1 MSLSLSSQDAWQP
14 LPQSE
19 WNAEAAAH
27 LLRRAG
33 WSAKPDE
40 VDRAVSEGLPK
51 TLDRL
56 FPESPALMPM
66 PSMVSRIQEEEPT
79 YVQKIREAQPAD
91 RRILQRE
98 QRERAQTV
106 MQNMTIKWLQYSAQ
120 PENAA
125 YQKWILFLSDVYVV
139 SFEKVVNPPLI
150 YDHFDIIGKNGLGA
164 APVLTKAISRS
175 PAMVLFLD
183 LNQNQ
188 PKAPNENFARELF
201 ELFVLGE
208 GNYTEADIKEA
219 AKAFTGYRT
228 RPLVGDFSIVPKQHD
243 EGPKTVF
250 GKTGNFEGDDIID
263 LAYTLPAAGAFLPHE
278 LVKFYLS
285 DTMLPKEY
293 LYSLGGQWKDQGAY
307 NLRWLALAFFGS
319 RIFYAPEFRSNF
331 IKSPVQYYLGLVQNL
346 NLDVTPVPRFV
357 INPMRQMGQV
367 LFVPPNV
374 RGWVGGRNWINSGS
388 LNARRALVTTLFT
401 PLDEDNMNADEQLE
415 IVAARTQ
422 GADHFTVDPDQ
433 LDPLLS
439 QPTDKAIRDMLRSY
453 LAMPPSDD
461 VRVGLDQL
469 ITSTPAETQKQ
480 HARQLMLAAESLLQT
495 PEYQLC

>member
-1 MSLSLSSQDAWQP
+1 MTVSLSPQDAWQP
-14 LPQSE
+14 LPANE
-19 WNAEAAAH
+19 WNAAAAAH

-33 WSAKPDE
+33 WSAKPDD
-40 VDRAVSEGLPK
+40 VDRAVKEGLPK
-51 TLDRL
+51 TLERL
-56 FPESPALMPM
+56 FPPEPDRMAMPA
-66 PSMVSRIQEEEPT
+66 MVTRIQEEEPA
-79 YVQKIREAQPAD
+79 YVQKIRDAQPVD

-106 MQNMTIKWLQYSAQ
+106 MQNMTIKWLQYSS
-120 PENAA
+120 EYSNAA
-125 YQKWILFLSDVYVV
+125 FQKWILFLSDVYVV

-150 YDHFDIIGKNGLGA
+150 YEHFDIIGKNAFGP

-188 PKAPNENFARELF
+188 AKAPNENFARELF

-208 GNYTEADIKEA
+208 GNYSETDIKEA

-228 RPLVGDFSIVPKQHD
+228 RPLVGDFSILQKQHD
-243 EGPKTVF
+243 NGPKTVF
-250 GKTGNFEGDDIID
+250 GQTGDYSGDDVID
-263 LAYTLPAAGAFLPHE
+263 IAYTLPAAGAFLPHE
-278 LVKFYLS
+278 MVKFYLS

-293 LYSLGGQWKDQGAY
+293 LYALGGPWKEQGY
-307 NLRWLALAFFGS
+307 SLRYLVQTFFGS
-319 RIFYAPEFRSNF
+319 RLFYADQFRGNF
-331 IKSPVQYYLGLVQNL
+331 IKSPVQFYLGLVQDL

-357 INPMRQMGQV
+357 VNPMRQMGQV

-422 GADHFTVDPDQ
+422 GADRFTVDPDQ
-433 LDPLLS
+433 MLPLVNE
-439 QPTDKAIRDMLRSY
+439 PTDKAISHFLRNY
-453 LAMPPSDD
+453 LAMSASDEI
-461 VRVGLDQL
+461 RVGLDQL
-469 ITSTPAETQKQ
+469 ITSTPTETPKQK
-480 HARQLMLAAESLLQT
+480 ARQLTIAAESLLQT

>member
-1 MSLSLSSQDAWQP
+1 MTVSLSPQDAWTP
-14 LPQSE
+14 LPQGE
-19 WNAEAAAH
+19 WNAAAAAH
-27 LLRRAG
+27 LFRRAA
-33 WSAKPDE
+33 WTAKPDD
-40 VDRAVSEGLPK
+40 VDRAVREGLPK

-56 FPESPALMPM
+56 FPPTPELMPM
-66 PSMVSRIQEEEPT
+66 PALVSRIQEEEPA
-79 YVQKIREAQPAD
+79 YVQKIRDAQPVD

-98 QRERAQTV
+98 QRERAQSV
-106 MQNMTIKWLQYSAQ
+106 MQNMTIKWLQYSA
-120 PENAA
+120 EYNHAA
-125 YQKWILFLSDVYVV
+125 FQKWILFLSDVYVV

-150 YDHFDIIGKNGLGA
+150 YDHFDIIGKHALGT
-164 APVLTKAISRS
+164 APELTKAISRS

-208 GNYTEADIKEA
+208 GNYSEADIKEA

-228 RPLVGDFSIVPKQHD
+228 RPLVGDFSIAPRQHD
-243 EGPKTVF
+243 NGPKTVF
-250 GKTGNFEGDDIID
+250 GQTGNYTGDEVID

-278 LVKFYLS
+278 MVKFYLS
-285 DTMLPKEY
+285 DTMIPSDHL
-293 LYSLGGQWKDQGAY
+293 LQLGALWTQQGY
-307 NLRWLALAFFGS
+307 DLRWLARTFFGS
-319 RIFYAPEFRSNF
+319 RIFYAPEFRGNF
-331 IKSPVQYYLGLVQNL
+331 IKSPVQFYLGLVQDL

-388 LNARRALVTTLFT
+388 LNARRAVVTTLFT

-422 GADHFTVDPDQ
+422 GADRFTVDPQQFKALADR
-433 LDPLLS
+433 PANE
-439 QPTDKAIRDMLRSY
+439 TIDKMLKTF

-461 VRVGLDQL
+461 VRTGLDQL
-469 ITSTPAETQKQ
+469 ISSGAEGKPGQRIKQ
-480 HARQLMLAAESLLQT
+480 LTLATASLLQT